1 MAEITALRTL
11 PQKGPFKEGD
21 VLVLF
26 GELFSRGY
34 ANGLMQRAQQ
44 LGLKVI
50 RTTVGRREKDGTLRP
65 LNSEELAAIPDPVI
79 NIPLE
84 AGFDLELA
92 NGKEPFIECLKNY
105 KTTDWENFQADEA
118 LLAKAQE
125 MGRQRFTNA
134 TRAFLAELD
143 KMVPAGKN
151 VYFAHLMAGGVPR
164 TRVVMPVMNRVFKG
178 MGDRHLPSERLW
190 NSGLGRIVEKNF
202 MEVSAETFG
211 VLLRES
217 EQFRSRRKGQVV
229 AYSGYGYHGTEVLL
243 KGQYTWQ
250 SYAPYLQ
257 GWAKM
262 KLEDISREWNRA
274 GVACAVYN
282 CPEILTNSSSIFQ
295 GVELPLYPLIRAI
308 EKEGTGSEKSRA
320 IQASCRALLKNENEL
335 DQILDRCEEVL
346 LSPEI
351 RAQSVF
357 EKWPQHNT
365 QAQMEKLLGAS
376 EEIFSRH
383 KDPKNLMTFP
393 LSELVFSACGH
404 LMMDDVGRPQ
414 SPVSWINH
422 DVIAKWFQQMD

>member
-1 MAEITALRTL
+1 
-11 PQKGPFKEGD
+11 KEGD

-178 MGDRHLPSERLW
+178 MGDRHLPSER
-190 NSGLGRIVEKNF
+190 
-202 MEVSAETFG
+202 
-211 VLLRES
+211 
-217 EQFRSRRKGQVV
+217 
-229 AYSGYGYHGTEVLL
+229 
-243 KGQYTWQ
+243 
-250 SYAPYLQ
+250 
-257 GWAKM
+257 
-262 KLEDISREWNRA
+262 
-274 GVACAVYN
+274 
-282 CPEILTNSSSIFQ
+282 
-295 GVELPLYPLIRAI
+295 
-308 EKEGTGSEKSRA
+308 
-320 IQASCRALLKNENEL
+320 
-335 DQILDRCEEVL
+335 
-346 LSPEI
+346 
-351 RAQSVF
+351 
-357 EKWPQHNT
+357 
-365 QAQMEKLLGAS
+365 
-376 EEIFSRH
+376 
-383 KDPKNLMTFP
+383 
-393 LSELVFSACGH
+393 
-404 LMMDDVGRPQ
+404 
-414 SPVSWINH
+414 
-422 DVIAKWFQQMD
+422 